1 MNTKAWI
8 AEFIGTFALIFIGVG
23 SVVAMGGF
31 RNADLVMPALAH
43 GLTIA
48 VMASAL
54 GAVSGGHFNPAVSIA
69 MLVTGRMKAAD
80 CAGYIVSQILGALAG
95 SFLLKAVLPA
105 TELSLTNQ
113 GVPALGQG
121 ITPVQGIV
129 IELVLTFFLVLV
141 IFGTAVDKRAPK
153 AGGLFIGLTVTLD
166 ILMGG
171 PLTGGCMNPARYLGP
186 ALAGGGLSQIAVY
199 LTGTIVGAV
208 LAALVYQHLFL
219 EEPKTEPAA

>member
-54 GAVSGGHFNPAVSIA
+54 GAISGGHFNPAVSIA
-69 MLVTGRMKAAD
+69 MLATGRMKAGECVA
-80 CAGYIVSQILGALAG
+80 YIVSQVLGALAG

-105 TELSLTNQ
+105 TELSLINQ
-113 GVPALGQG
+113 GVPALAPG
-121 ITPVQGIV
+121 TTAVQGIL

-141 IFGTAVDKRAPK
+141 IFGTAVDRRAPK
-153 AGGLFIGLTVTLD
+153 VGGLFIGLTVTLD

-171 PLTGGCMNPARYLGP
+171 PFTGGCMNPARYLGP
-186 ALAGGGLSQIAVY
+186 ALAGGGLSQASTY
-199 LTGTIVGAV
+199 LTGTIVGGV
-208 LAALVYQHLFL
+208 LAALVYQHVFL
-219 EEPKTEPAA
+219 EKSTPESSP

>member
-1 MNTKAWI
+1 
-8 AEFIGTFALIFIGVG
+8 
-23 SVVAMGGF
+23 
-31 RNADLVMPALAH
+31 
-43 GLTIA
+43 
-48 VMASAL
+48 
-54 GAVSGGHFNPAVSIA
+54 
-69 MLVTGRMKAAD
+69 
-80 CAGYIVSQILGALAG
+80 
-95 SFLLKAVLPA
+95 VLPA
-105 TELSLTNQ
+105 TELSLINQ

-121 ITPVQGIV
+121 VTPVQGIV

-199 LTGTIVGAV
+199 LTGTIAGAV
-208 LAALVYQHLFL
+208 LAALVYQNIFL
-219 EEPKTEPAA
+219 EDKSSEPAA